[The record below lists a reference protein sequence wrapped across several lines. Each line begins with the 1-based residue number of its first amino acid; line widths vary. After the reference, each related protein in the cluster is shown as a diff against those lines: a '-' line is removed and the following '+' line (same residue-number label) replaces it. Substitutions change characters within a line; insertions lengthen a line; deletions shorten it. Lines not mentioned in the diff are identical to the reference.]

1 MGCNSSLPTTTVKP
15 LDQAME
21 TEQRKSQVVIAAK
34 NDPIISDMTDNKALP
49 KPAAITQV
57 NENKKHIML
66 SYQHANQA
74 LVLNVYE
81 FLKSHQVRVWMDV
94 KGGMG
99 EHLLDSMAAAVQ
111 NSAAV
116 VCFLTQKYQDS
127 QNCKE
132 EFKYARKKNKPMIP
146 CLINPGWKPDGWL
159 DMGINDLLYIDFKKT
174 TENNFQLKC
183 EELLEKI
190 KQVVK
195 TEDYFMTED
204 DISTVAKAADA
215 VAELEEEPNYD
226 VVNVDYT
233 SKIPSGIHE
242 GPEIKIENVDSMK
255 ITKHICEGNSAV
267 RLLLTGNSKDRYV
280 HANQDLFDRNGK
292 FLNYFFIP
300 KLVFQNTSKDP
311 ISILEMTGKYKNS
324 EGNWCDCEDVK
335 IGPPVSDDAAQY
347 HWLPDTTVN
356 LKPLKLTTFAVRVD
370 VQVHGKS
377 GLTNEHRSRAHKS
390 LPQPFKIRL
399 HLHDTEGKT
408 VSLIVEQVNDPLVL
422 PTKER
427 IIEQFGYED
436 VIAFVYADDCEED
449 KRHWV
454 AVYYEDKTKLRFSF
468 GDSLYGCT
476 TQYLDTWLI
485 KKLYNEA
492 KKTASAE
499 IVLNE
504 WNDDCRT
511 MTALFDQE
519 TFILFGVRIELRTQ
533 TSKTIET
540 ILLPLDQIKER
551 FAIESED
558 VIVFSGDDNEEDKGN
573 DEID

>member
-1 MGCNSSLPTTTVKP
+1 
-15 LDQAME
+15 
-21 TEQRKSQVVIAAK
+21 
-34 NDPIISDMTDNKALP
+34 
-49 KPAAITQV
+49 
-57 NENKKHIML
+57 
-66 SYQHANQA
+66 
-74 LVLNVYE
+74 
-81 FLKSHQVRVWMDV
+81 
-94 KGGMG
+94 
-99 EHLLDSMAAAVQ
+99 
-111 NSAAV
+111 
-116 VCFLTQKYQDS
+116 
-127 QNCKE
+127 
-132 EFKYARKKNKPMIP
+132 
-146 CLINPGWKPDGWL
+146 
-159 DMGINDLLYIDFKKT
+159 
-174 TENNFQLKC
+174 
-183 EELLEKI
+183 
-190 KQVVK
+190 
-195 TEDYFMTED
+195 ED
-204 DISTVAKAADA
+204 DISTVAEATDA

-255 ITKHICEGNSAV
+255 ITKHICEGNSAEI
-267 RLLLTGNSKDRYV
+267 G
-280 HANQDLFDRNGK
+280 
-292 FLNYFFIP
+292 
-300 KLVFQNTSKDP
+300 
-311 ISILEMTGKYKNS
+311 
-324 EGNWCDCEDVK
+324 DCEDVK